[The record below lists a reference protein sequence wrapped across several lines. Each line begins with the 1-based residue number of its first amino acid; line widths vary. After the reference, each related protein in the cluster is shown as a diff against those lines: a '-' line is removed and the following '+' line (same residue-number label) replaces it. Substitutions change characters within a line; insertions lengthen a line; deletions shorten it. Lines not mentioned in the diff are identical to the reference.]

1 MIFFLYYFFQ
11 SQCMGMATNNEVGV
25 CANISGILSCF
36 DLNGGEEI
44 KQIQNTS
51 VIYFNLDFS
60 YLILFSNS

>member
-1 MIFFLYYFFQ
+1 
-11 SQCMGMATNNEVGV
+11 MGMATNNEVGV